1 MFIIARHIILYSL
14 FFLLVLQADARSA
27 DQEYTGNG
35 SGPGPDLESTT
46 YTVKKGENL
55 YTIASQFGSS
65 LFWEAIYIMNADRI
79 RNPHW
84 IYPGQELSIPY
95 FVANYK
101 SYGLPLRDVLHQ
113 PFCTTGDIAEIEWD
127 AVTFDS
133 LLFYDQRKMEPLSKM
148 ARAAIAMMKGEE
160 EEMAAGQSGISEEA
174 DSADEAGDTEES
186 GIAEAGDTA
195 ESGIAEAGDAEESAV
210 ADSGL
215 TESGVAEEKGGGDEA
230 IDDETLK
237 AFREAFEELVREEEE
252 YRRQQERQAATERRM
267 FVEIDGMI
275 HDETRSRIGRDFYD
289 IFYASWQSPPEAS
302 HYSIRITEQP
312 APNLGTIVA
321 VEVNNTVTYRNR
333 LQPRHDIIEEA
344 GRFAVR
350 QTYMF
355 LQQNQQQL
363 IIY

>member
-148 ARAAIAMMKGEE
+148 ARAAIEMMKGEE
-160 EEMAAGQSGISEEA
+160 EEMAAGQPGISEEA
-174 DSADEAGDTEES
+174 DSADKAGDTAESGVAEAGYTEES

-195 ESGIAEAGDAEESAV
+195 DSGIAE
-210 ADSGL
+210 SGL
-215 TESGVAEEKGGGDEA
+215 TESVVAEEKGGGDEA